1 MVFVSLPT
9 MLGASNAGRPG
20 AERAHTCGRSSGAFA
35 NIQVADFAD

>member
-1 MVFVSLPT
+1 LPT
-9 MLGASNAGRPG
+9 MLGASNAGRLPARQ